1 MNTPRNTSSHTPR
14 QGHPYRVPEGYF
26 AELRNTLRERVAEDS
41 AAERVSAVGGSRWG
55 RLGRM
60 AGLAGA
66 FGCLVLFATVGFYFT
81 GYRAQQRELLAQEGQ
96 TSETLLGY
104 RLYSE
109 DIEELQDYL
118 SDEDDGTQ
126 QTLLAE
132 AVTDYLDIY
141 GYGGVDLADLLEND
155 NE

>member
-1 MNTPRNTSSHTPR
+1 MNTPRNIPSHGSPK
-14 QGHPYRVPEGYF
+14 GHPYRVPEGYF
-26 AELRNTLRERVAEDS
+26 AELRNTLREQAATENVPVAG
-41 AAERVSAVGGSRWG
+41 RGRWG
-55 RLGRM
+55 RIGRM

-81 GYRAQQRELLAQEGQ
+81 GYRAQQREWMALEEQAN
-96 TSETLLGY
+96 ETLLGY

-118 SDEDDGTQ
+118 SEENDGTQ

-141 GYGGVDLADLLEND
+141 GYSGVDFSDLLED
-155 NE
+155 ASE

>member
-1 MNTPRNTSSHTPR
+1 MNTPRNIPPHTSPK
-14 QGHPYRVPEGYF
+14 GHPYRVPEGYF
-26 AELRNTLRERVAEDS
+26 AELRNTLREQVAEDL
-41 AAERVSAVGGSRWG
+41 AAAGVSTAGGRWWG
-55 RLGRM
+55 RFGRI

-81 GYRAQQRELLAQEGQ
+81 GYRAQQREWMAQEGQ

-118 SDEDDGTQ
+118 SDEDDGTR

-141 GYGGVDLADLLEND
+141 GYSGVDFSELLD
-155 NE
+155 NNR